1 MLSVAPTNAPSQTPD
16 QVRKE
21 QLIQFYQKHEPS
33 KVAAVDTLLSQYK
46 FEDVVSSLQKKYGAL
61 PEGWASPSSRWTG
74 RGSG

>member
-1 MLSVAPTNAPSQTPD
+1 M
-16 QVRKE
+16 
-21 QLIQFYQKHEPS
+21 IQFYQKHEPS

-74 RGSG
+74 RVTVRPREVQV